1 MSAHTIQHRHT
12 VRDRHRHS
20 DAELIRIQMFMKRRF
35 TMMKTERER
44 QIDIFVKSDRD
55 TYTQLCSDLK
65 ERKRSRRSIGK
76 KRREKEEIVIKY
88 LFIL

>member
-12 VRDRHRHS
+12 ERDRHS

-65 ERKRSRRSIGK
+65 ERKRSIGK